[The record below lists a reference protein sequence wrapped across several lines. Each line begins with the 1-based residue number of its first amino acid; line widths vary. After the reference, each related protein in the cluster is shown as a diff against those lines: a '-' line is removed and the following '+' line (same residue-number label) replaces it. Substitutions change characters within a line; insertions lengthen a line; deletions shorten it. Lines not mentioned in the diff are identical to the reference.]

1 MSLSVK
7 MKVFVLLFNTE
18 IPLIGS
24 PELHSISVYIYIYLS
39 IDTETRRCEG
49 KIYDKYYIII
59 NFEIVLSFE

>member
-24 PELHSISVYIYIYLS
+24 PELHSISVYIYLS
-39 IDTETRRCEG
+39 IDTETQRCEG